1 MKREMEWVL
10 DESKAT
16 RGARFV
22 LFYLAYV
29 CSQQG
34 LVADTIN
41 EMAGDLRLAR
51 QSVSNALMRLVKLG
65 DIVPVEKDGRS
76 TVYRLACYNDAGEF
90 TAPDSD
96 PDAVQCYSI
105 GRASEAAEQQEE
117 VV

>member
-1 MKREMEWVL
+1 MKRQMEWVL

-41 EMAGDLRLAR
+41 EIAGDLRLAR

-76 TVYRLACYNDAGEF
+76 TIYRLACFNEAGEF
-90 TAPDSD
+90 TATDSD

-105 GRASEAAEQQEE
+105 GCTGAGADTKEAS
-117 VV
+117 

>member
-1 MKREMEWVL
+1 MKKEMEWAL

-90 TAPDSD
+90 
-96 PDAVQCYSI
+96 I
-105 GRASEAAEQQEE
+105 GAGADTKEAS
-117 VV
+117 

>member
-1 MKREMEWVL
+1 MREEMGMKKEMEWVL

-22 LFYLAYV
+22 LFYFAYV

-76 TVYRLACYNDAGEF
+76 MVYRLACFNEAGEF
-90 TAPDSD
+90 IGVDSK
-96 PDAVQCYSI
+96 
-105 GRASEAAEQQEE
+105 EAA
-117 VV
+117 

>member
-90 TAPDSD
+90 TATDSD

-105 GRASEAAEQQEE
+105 GCTGAGADTKEAA
-117 VV
+117 